1 MVRKLFIVVLVL
13 GVAAAAGA
21 GWLLYTAEPEDE
33 PSVVEQADVVGAADD
48 GWQQLA
54 YQEVRVEVP
63 PDWVRLETSG
73 CEFVAEH
80 WGPTDLGP
88 CSGAVGLWFYAGATF
103 DPGTGPGVHAV
114 EPTDGLPDGGWGGY
128 VTPGDLAVYA
138 QDVDQE
144 VVRRVLRSV
153 DEPTAV

>member
-1 MVRKLFIVVLVL
+1 MVRRLFIVVLVL
-13 GVAAAAGA
+13 GVAAAAWA
-21 GWLLYTAEPEDE
+21 GWWLYSAEPEHE
-33 PSVVEQADVVGAADD
+33 PPQQERADVVGAADD

-54 YQEVRVEVP
+54 YQELRIEVP

-73 CEFVAEH
+73 CDNVAEH

-88 CSGAVGLWFYAGATF
+88 CASAIGVWFYASATF
-103 DPGTGPGVHAV
+103 DPASGPGVHAV
-114 EPTDGLPDGGWGGY
+114 EPTNGLPDGGFGGY
-128 VTPGDLAVYA
+128 VTPGDQAVYA

-153 DEPTAV
+153 SEPTPV